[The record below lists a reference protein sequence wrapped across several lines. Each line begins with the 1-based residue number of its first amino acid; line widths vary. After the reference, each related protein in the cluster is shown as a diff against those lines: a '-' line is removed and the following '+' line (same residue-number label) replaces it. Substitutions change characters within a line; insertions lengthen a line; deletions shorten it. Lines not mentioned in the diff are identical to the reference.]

1 MKEII
6 EQQFELQ
13 DRDAKTM
20 PSLSL
25 AFLGDSVYELVIRT
39 VLMAHSTKPHELS
52 RLKNRLVNAGAQARV
67 LERILAGEL
76 LTQEELAVVKR
87 GRNAHPHTIARHASL
102 SDYHMATALECLVGW
117 LYERG
122 EEERLVKLI
131 REGIREELEKLQ
143 G

>member
-6 EQQFELQ
+6 EQQFDLQ
-13 DRDAKTM
+13 DRDAKNM

-39 VLMAHSTKPHELS
+39 VLISRFIKPHELS
-52 RLKNRLVNAGAQARV
+52 RMKSRLVNAGTQARV
-67 LERILAGEL
+67 LERIISAGL
-76 LTQEELAVVKR
+76 LTAEELAVVKR

-102 SDYHMATALECLVGW
+102 SDYHMATALECLAGW

-122 EEERLVKLI
+122 EEERLVFLVN
-131 REGIREELEKLQ
+131 EGIREELEKLFI
-143 G
+143 

>member
-6 EQQFELQ
+6 EQQFDLR
-13 DRDAKTM
+13 DRDARTM

-25 AFLGDSVYELVIRT
+25 AFLGDSVYELVVRT
-39 VLMAHSTKPHELS
+39 VLLAHISKPHELS
-52 RLKNRLVNAGAQARV
+52 RIKNRLVNAGAQARV
-67 LERILAGEL
+67 LERILAAGL
-76 LTQEELAVVKR
+76 LTEEELAVVKR

-131 REGIREELEKLQ
+131 SEGIRSELPV
-143 G
+143 